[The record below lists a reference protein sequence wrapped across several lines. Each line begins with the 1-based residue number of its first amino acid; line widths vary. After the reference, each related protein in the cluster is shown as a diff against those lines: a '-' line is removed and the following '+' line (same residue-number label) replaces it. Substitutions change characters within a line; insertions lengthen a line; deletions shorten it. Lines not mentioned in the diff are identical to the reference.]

1 MKKIVAFVLV
11 LATLLTAAAF
21 AAKNEEKFDDRLT
34 IVAMLGDQNRF
45 ITVVETALFEK
56 GYLAEDYV
64 DGIFDYHTE
73 MAVATFQM
81 YKGYEPDGMLTK
93 IQFYWLSHKYYK
105 EWFDSSDIVY
115 ITENGSKYHIWECST
130 LDNSIEIMPISV
142 NIAYELGYD
151 PCGKCLPIY

>member
-1 MKKIVAFVLV
+1 MKKLISLILVLV
-11 LATLLTAAAF
+11 TLLGCFGF
-21 AAKNEEKFDDRLT
+21 AEETQEPFDDRLT

-45 ITVVETALFEK
+45 ITVVETALYEK
-56 GYLAEDYV
+56 GYLAEEYV
-64 DGIFDYHTE
+64 DGVFDRRTE
-73 MAVATFQM
+73 MAVVAFQM

-93 IQFYWLSHKYYK
+93 IQFYWLNRKYYK

-130 LDNSIEIMPISV
+130 LDNSVEIMPISV

-151 PCGKCLPIY
+151 PCGKCLPY